1 MPRSSYSWQNLGVK
15 FCCCK
20 QFSEYVSLSSLLVS
34 LFVLLV
40 PADCKHQEEGQITFA
55 MSGPSA
61 QNTIY
66 KYIDYL
72 ELVMLGL
79 YRHYCLFLKFLRQL
93 SLSVEVTSRVDG
105 WQSLCFFDS
114 VFYCLWWVLMMIEL
128 LIWDICLRFWHVPAS
143 KARDETDQIF
153 ECFEKESVDVIRAF
167 ELEWPII
174 RFSEG
179 WSVSN
184 LITWLWGGFCS
195 FSYPNNY
202 NTNRRNGENLQTI
215 VSFI

>member
-40 PADCKHQEEGQITFA
+40 PADCKHQEEGQIPAITFA

-79 YRHYCLFLKFLRQL
+79 YRHYCLFLKFLRQHSLLKSRHVWMAGNHYVFLIL
-93 SLSVEVTSRVDG
+93 SFIACDG
-105 WQSLCFFDS
+105 
-114 VFYCLWWVLMMIEL
+114 VLMMIEL

-153 ECFEKESVDVIRAF
+153 ECFEKESVDMIRAF
-167 ELEWPII
+167 YRNASWTP
-174 RFSEG
+174 RG
-179 WSVSN
+179 WGVPCMS
-184 LITWLWGGFCS
+184 
-195 FSYPNNY
+195 
-202 NTNRRNGENLQTI
+202 
-215 VSFI
+215 

>member
-114 VFYCLWWVLMMIEL
+114 VFYCLWWGADDDRTI
-128 LIWDICLRFWHVPAS
+128 DLRHLS
-143 KARDETDQIF
+143 QILT
-153 ECFEKESVDVIRAF
+153 CPSLK
-167 ELEWPII
+167 
-174 RFSEG
+174 SEG
-179 WSVSN
+179 WDR
-184 LITWLWGGFCS
+184 WDLWMLWKGISWRDSGIWVGMTHNQIFRGMIR
-195 FSYPNNY
+195 FKFDNMIM
-202 NTNRRNGENLQTI
+202 RWILQ
-215 VSFI
+215 F

>member
-114 VFYCLWWVLMMIEL
+114 VFYCLWWGADDDRTI
-128 LIWDICLRFWHVPAS
+128 DLRHLS
-143 KARDETDQIF
+143 QILT
-153 ECFEKESVDVIRAF
+153 CPSLK
-167 ELEWPII
+167 
-174 RFSEG
+174 SEG
-179 WSVSN
+179 PIRSLN
-184 LITWLWGGFCS
+184 ALKRNQLTWFGHLSWND
-195 FSYPNNY
+195 P
-202 NTNRRNGENLQTI
+202 
-215 VSFI
+215 

>member
-40 PADCKHQEEGQITFA
+40 PADCKHQEEGQIPAITFA

-105 WQSLCFFDS
+105 WQSLCFLIVSFIACDG
-114 VFYCLWWVLMMIEL
+114 VLMMIKL

-153 ECFEKESVDVIRAF
+153 ECFEKESVDMIQAF
-167 ELEWPII
+167 YRNASLTPC
-174 RFSEG
+174 G
-179 WSVSN
+179 WGVPCMS
-184 LITWLWGGFCS
+184 
-195 FSYPNNY
+195 
-202 NTNRRNGENLQTI
+202 
-215 VSFI
+215 